1 MIEEEPEQDQAAIVA
16 YVWLSAEVES
26 KASCKG
32 EGSRRLGTLAD
43 PMLLSVCKDR
53 LP

>member
-1 MIEEEPEQDQAAIVA
+1 MIEAEPEQDQAAILA
-16 YVWLSAEVES
+16 YVWLSAEMES

-32 EGSRRLGTLAD
+32 EGSRSLGTLTD

-53 LP
+53 LQ